1 MVAQQQA
8 TIKGDQA
15 AIEYA
20 KTQLSYTKLVA
31 PFDGVAGIRLL
42 DVGNIIH
49 SSTSRGFPG
58 GPNALVV
65 VNQVQ
70 PISVMLHWLQP
81 TFRRCRTHSQ
91 RARSRPSH

>member
-1 MVAQQQA
+1 MIAQQQA

-20 KTQLSYTKLVA
+20 KTELSYTKLVA

-49 SSTSRGFPG
+49 SSTTRVLRANQMLWSSSTRFSRS
-58 GPNALVV
+58 A
-65 VNQVQ
+65 
-70 PISVMLHWLQP
+70 
-81 TFRRCRTHSQ
+81 
-91 RARSRPSH
+91 